1 MNNKIAADLGC
12 TLLTSMGMTQG
23 NSVLF
28 TLSLIST
35 ILGIILTIIRNVI
48 LPIYFKKKEESLSP
62 EMGIAKWVNCE
73 NGEIPN
79 SQPSQPL
86 TKLEGSTTNS

>member
-1 MNNKIAADLGC
+1 MNNKFVADLGC
-12 TLLTSMGMTQG
+12 TLLTSMGMTQS

-48 LPIYFKKKEESLSP
+48 LPIYFKKKENKLKIEDLQ
-62 EMGIAKWVNCE
+62 EGIDKLIEAKDNTVDAV
-73 NGEIPN
+73 GEYI
-79 SQPSQPL
+79 
-86 TKLEGSTTNS
+86 KKDKE

>member
-1 MNNKIAADLGC
+1 MNNKFAADLGC
-12 TLLTSMGMTQG
+12 TLLPSMGMTQG

-48 LPIYFKKKEESLSP
+48 LPIYFKKKENKLKIEDLQ
-62 EMGIAKWVNCE
+62 EGIDKLIEAKDNTVDAV
-73 NGEIPN
+73 GEYI
-79 SQPSQPL
+79 
-86 TKLEGSTTNS
+86 KKDKE

>member
-1 MNNKIAADLGC
+1 MNNKLVADLGC
-12 TLLTSMGMTQG
+12 TLLTSMGMTQS

-48 LPIYFKKKEESLSP
+48 LPIYFKKKENKLKIEDLQ
-62 EMGIAKWVNCE
+62 EGIDKLIEAKDDTVDAV
-73 NGEIPN
+73 GEYI
-79 SQPSQPL
+79 
-86 TKLEGSTTNS
+86 KKDKE